1 MTIRNDWILLFRF
14 DVDCVWNWM
23 RNKLEMER
31 SKIEMT
37 VMEGIYKCTAI
48 EVFFDKT
55 KTILKRRSLG
65 QVVMSKPS
73 RINLIMNVH

>member
-1 MTIRNDWILLFRF
+1 
-14 DVDCVWNWM
+14 M